1 MCRAQS
7 QDALHTQPD
16 NRSKTNLVLGIGKLG
31 PSPSRYSNNSL
42 LQIPGLNDLEMH
54 QTRKGNQLYFGMKAH
69 IGVDSR
75 QGIVH
80 SVCSTAASVADKHML
95 PDLLHDDER
104 KVWGDR
110 AYQGEDG
117 AIRKAAP
124 DAQDTTS
131 RRTRYKQMAEELQR
145 RKNRTKARVRA
156 NVKHPFGIL
165 KRVVGFVKVR
175 FRSWT

>member
-7 QDALHTQPD
+7 QNALHTQPD

-42 LQIPGLNDLEMH
+42 LQIPGPNDLEMH

-75 QGIVH
+75 QGVVH

-110 AYQGEDG
+110 AYQGRARRFAKLHRMLRAQPRG
-117 AIRKAAP
+117 GP
-124 DAQDTTS
+124 DISRWLTS
-131 RRTRYKQMAEELQR
+131 YNAERTGPRPGCEPR
-145 RKNRTKARVRA
+145 
-156 NVKHPFGIL
+156 
-165 KRVVGFVKVR
+165 
-175 FRSWT
+175 

>member
-110 AYQGEDG
+110 AYQGRTG
-117 AIRKAAP
+117 RFAKLHRMLRTQPRGGP
-124 DAQDTTS
+124 DTS
-131 RRTRYKQMAEELQR
+131 RWLRSYNAERTGPRPGCEP
-145 RKNRTKARVRA
+145 T
-156 NVKHPFGIL
+156 
-165 KRVVGFVKVR
+165 
-175 FRSWT
+175 